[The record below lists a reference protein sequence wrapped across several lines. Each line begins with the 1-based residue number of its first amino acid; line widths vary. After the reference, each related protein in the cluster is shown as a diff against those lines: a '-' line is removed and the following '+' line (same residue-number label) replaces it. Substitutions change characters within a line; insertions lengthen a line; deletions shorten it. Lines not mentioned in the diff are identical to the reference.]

1 MEIVNIEAETFREML
16 SAWNSLKSKLEEL
29 QDVCLKKSIR
39 RMARMS
45 GSLRDTWH
53 ILPHPAIYE
62 KQRHAYLYPDR
73 RKSSLPQAGY
83 RVIIEN
89 RTKEKIN
96 YGKDY
101 YPDK

>member
-29 QDVCLKKSIR
+29 QDVCLKKASDEWLECR
-39 RMARMS
+39 EVC
-45 GSLRDTWH
+45 G
-53 ILPHPAIYE
+53 ILGISSRTLQYMRSNGTLTFTRIDG
-62 KQRHAYLYPDR
+62 KVLY
-73 RKSSLPQAGY
+73 RKGY